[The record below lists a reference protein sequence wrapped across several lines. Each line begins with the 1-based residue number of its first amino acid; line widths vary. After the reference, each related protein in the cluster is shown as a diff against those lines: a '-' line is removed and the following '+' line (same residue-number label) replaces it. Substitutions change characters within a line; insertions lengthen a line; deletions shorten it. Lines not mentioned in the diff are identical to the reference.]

1 MALLFME
8 DQSALIS
15 HTQRVLTHQLL
26 GVISANHRQETGVE
40 DMTAEIVEEDMV
52 EEEVDMTTEAMEAA
66 VVMMT
71 EDTMIEAPIEDMT
84 VVMIEEGTRE
94 EIDTKLSV
102 AHSPFIQPFIQKQNN
117 KRKNSFINFKLLINL
132 EKYVH
137 SYTNF

>member
-40 DMTAEIVEEDMV
+40 DTTAEIVEEDMV
-52 EEEVDMTTEAMEAA
+52 EEVDMTTEAMEAA

-102 AHSPFIQPFIQKQNN
+102 AHSPFIQ
-117 KRKNSFINFKLLINL
+117 SFISKTKQKEKTALLISNC
-132 EKYVH
+132 
-137 SYTNF
+137 

>member
-15 HTQRVLTHQLL
+15 HTRRVLTHLLL

-40 DMTAEIVEEDMV
+40 DTTAEIVEEDMV
-52 EEEVDMTTEAMEAA
+52 EEEEVDMTTEAMEAMEA
-66 VVMMT
+66 DVVMMT
-71 EDTMIEAPIEDMT
+71 EDTMIEAPIEDMI

-102 AHSPFIQPFIQKQNN
+102 AHCPFIQPFISKTKQ
-117 KRKNSFINFKLLINL
+117 
-132 EKYVH
+132 
-137 SYTNF
+137 

>member
-1 MALLFME
+1 ME

-15 HTQRVLTHQLL
+15 HTRRVLTHLLL

-40 DMTAEIVEEDMV
+40 DTTAEIVEEDMV
-52 EEEVDMTTEAMEAA
+52 EVDMTTEAMEAA

-102 AHSPFIQPFIQKQNN
+102 AHSPFIQ
-117 KRKNSFINFKLLINL
+117 SFISKTKQQKEKTALLIS
-132 EKYVH
+132 K
-137 SYTNF
+137 STADQS